1 MDPHVLLSDWLRTV
15 FPAGP
20 PLPVVVPP
28 FLLPDQE
35 GWLTSSEEMQA
46 RGPYVLSFFHGSW
59 CPTCLAKLG
68 RLEAG
73 LDGIHR
79 QGAGVVACSPETRGF
94 PRTLKSG
101 SALRLSFLSDV
112 DCSLSVDLGLAFAV
126 PEKIRVRLE
135 EMNID
140 LGERQGDGR
149 WLLPI
154 PVTLV
159 VGRRG
164 EVIRIFT
171 TCGLD
176 LDVAGI
182 VAALVGLQR
191 QKGENSS
198 R

>member
-1 MDPHVLLSDWLRTV
+1 MDPHVLMSDWLRTV

-35 GWLTSSEEMQA
+35 GWLISSNQVLA

-73 LDGIHR
+73 VDRIHR
-79 QGAGVVACSPETRGF
+79 HGADVVACSPETCGF
-94 PRTLKSG
+94 PRPLKTG
-101 SALRLSFLSDV
+101 SALRLNVLSDV
-112 DCSLSVDLGLAFAV
+112 DCALSSDLGLAFAV
-126 PEKIRVRLE
+126 PERIRARLE
-135 EMNID
+135 VMNID

-149 WLLPI
+149 WMLPI
-154 PVTLV
+154 PVTIV
-159 VGRRG
+159 VGHKG
-164 EVIRIFT
+164 EVARIFT

-176 LDVAGI
+176 LDMEGI
-182 VAALVGLQR
+182 VAAVAGLQR
-191 QKGENSS
+191 
-198 R
+198 